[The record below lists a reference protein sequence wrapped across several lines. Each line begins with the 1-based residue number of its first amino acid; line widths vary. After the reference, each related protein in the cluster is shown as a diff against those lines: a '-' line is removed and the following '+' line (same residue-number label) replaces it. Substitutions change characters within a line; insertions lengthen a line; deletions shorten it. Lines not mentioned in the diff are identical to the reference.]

1 MYDRAFVP
9 ALGDHRLTPFYD
21 ATVSLMTC
29 ERTWRRAFV
38 KQIAPEPRDV
48 ILDVGCGTGTL
59 AVMLKQACPSA
70 SVHATDPDP
79 DVLTRAETK
88 ARDAGVL
95 VHLAQGY
102 GTGAA
107 ASAAGNRPNKVVSS
121 LVLHQIP
128 IDGKKATLA
137 SAFAALRPGGEL
149 HVADFGAQK
158 SPLMRFA
165 FRQIQV
171 LDGQNNTQANADG
184 LLPQLMEEAGFV
196 SVREN
201 MVIPT
206 PSGSISL
213 YSALRPQ

>member
-29 ERTWRRAFV
+29 ERTWRRALV
-38 KQIAPEPRDV
+38 RQIAPEPRDV

-59 AVMLKQACPSA
+59 AIMLKQACPSA
-70 SVHATDPDP
+70 SVYGTDPDP
-79 DVLTRAETK
+79 EVLTRAEMK

-95 VHLAQGY
+95 VHLAQGF
-102 GTGAA
+102 GESTASVAA
-107 ASAAGNRPNKVVSS
+107 ANRPNKVVSS

-128 IDGKKATLA
+128 LDGKRATLA
-137 SAFAALRPGGEL
+137 SAFAALRSGGEL
-149 HVADFGAQK
+149 HVADYGEQK

-165 FRQIQV
+165 FRQVQAM
-171 LDGQNNTQANADG
+171 DGVSNTQPNADG
-184 LLPQLMEEAGFV
+184 VLPQLMSEAGFV

-201 MVIPT
+201 VVIPT
-206 PSGSISL
+206 PTGSISL
-213 YSALRPQ
+213 YSAVRP